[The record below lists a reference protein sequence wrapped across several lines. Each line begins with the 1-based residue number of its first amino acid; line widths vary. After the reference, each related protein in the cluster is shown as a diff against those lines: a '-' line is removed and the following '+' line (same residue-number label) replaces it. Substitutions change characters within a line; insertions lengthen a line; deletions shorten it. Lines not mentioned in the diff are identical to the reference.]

1 MFKYWA
7 SQMPGSFLV
16 AVILG
21 IFFGQTSALSAEEI
35 HLDCA
40 RANQGAMVDIDTS
53 RNFMQLMWR
62 DGVAEEFHEGESYL
76 SGPDQHGRKE
86 KVVYRMRVDSGKI
99 TFGVERICLES
110 MDAKCESRHLDNHLD
125 IALGEMRYNTG
136 DSILI
141 LNCSPAPPGRRF

>member
-1 MFKYWA
+1 MLSRF
-7 SQMPGSFLV
+7 ST
-16 AVILG
+16 AVVLSN
-21 IFFGQTSALSAEEI
+21 FFWLPSVLSAEEI

-86 KVVYRMRVDSGKI
+86 KVVYRMHVDDGKI
-99 TFGVERICLES
+99 AFGVERICLET
-110 MDAKCESRHLDNHLD
+110 MAAKCESRRLDNQLD
-125 IALGEMRYNTG
+125 ITRGEMRYNNG

-141 LNCSPAPPGRRF
+141 MTCSPAPPGRRF

>member
-1 MFKYWA
+1 
-7 SQMPGSFLV
+7 MPSRFLV
-16 AVILG
+16 AVILSV
-21 IFFGQTSALSAEEI
+21 FLRLTLALSAEEI

-76 SGPDQHGRKE
+76 SGPDKYGRKE
-86 KVVYRMRVDSGKI
+86 RVVYRMHVEGGKI
-99 TFGVERICLES
+99 TFGVERICQENV
-110 MDAKCESRHLDNHLD
+110 DAKCESRRLDNQLD
-125 IALGEMRYNTG
+125 ITLGEMRYNNG

-141 LNCSPAPPGRRF
+141 MTCSPAPPGRRF